1 MLPVGNLLSNCLDIE
16 EIGGITKGW
25 HPHPDY
31 TIRLSDGPL
40 GQRPAQDTGH
50 NENFEE
56 SDQFPLRGMLR
67 YRTTNYAHQGRD
79 LRSTSWLLYT
89 SPTTLRLIRD

>member
-1 MLPVGNLLSNCLDIE
+1 MGNLLSNCLDIE

-50 NENFEE
+50 NEKFEE
-56 SDQFPLRGMLR
+56 DHSAISSRLVECSDIVPQIML
-67 YRTTNYAHQGRD
+67 TKTEIFVQ
-79 LRSTSWLLYT
+79 LLGCFA
-89 SPTTLRLIRD
+89 PARRL